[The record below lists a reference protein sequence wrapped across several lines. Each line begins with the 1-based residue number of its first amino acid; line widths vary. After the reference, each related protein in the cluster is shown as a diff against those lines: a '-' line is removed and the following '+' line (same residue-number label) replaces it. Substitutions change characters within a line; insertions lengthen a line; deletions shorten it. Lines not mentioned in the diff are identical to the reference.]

1 MAAHQLFTAVYGL
14 KQSTGIADPLRAQE
28 YHDRRKVE
36 LWEQNRLGIK
46 PKHSWQEAVV
56 RWLKETSEKASHRDD
71 VSKLKWLHKFL
82 GSLIL
87 DQITPLVISDIKDA
101 RIKEASK
108 STANRYLA
116 LIRSILIR
124 SRDEW
129 EWCDKV
135 PKVKLYKEPSGRVRF
150 ITPAQVKVLLG
161 ELPRHQRDI
170 VLFALQTGL
179 RQSNVMSL
187 EWANINLETSHMWVL
202 ADDSKNGDHIS
213 VPLSSQAMEVLQRQ
227 NGKHPVRVFTYNGK
241 PISTANTRAWGS
253 ALERAGIE
261 NFRWH
266 DLKHTWASWHR
277 MNGTPTHE
285 LKQLGGWKSSA
296 MVERYAH
303 LASDHLSAAAARLD
317 LIRL

>member
-1 MAAHQLFTAVYGL
+1 VAAHPLFTAVYGL
-14 KQSTGIADPLRAQE
+14 NQSTGIADPLRAQE